1 MRWNP
6 SRLERLEEAARKRR
20 QADAQPYLL
29 VIPDEDRD
37 VVRPD
42 VWAKSANI
50 LVTQSEADRRC
61 AELVARGVTPPL
73 QIHFDGPEMNL

>member
-1 MRWNP
+1 MRWHP
-6 SRLERLEEAARKRR
+6 SRLDRLEQAAKRR
-20 QADAQPYLL
+20 RSADAQPYLL

-61 AELVARGVTPPL
+61 AELVARGVTPPVL
-73 QIHFDGPEMNL
+73 VYFTGQEMNC

>member
-6 SRLERLEEAARKRR
+6 SRLERLEQAAKRR
-20 QADAQPYLL
+20 RSADAQPYLL
-29 VIPDEDRD
+29 VVPDEDRD

-42 VWAKSANI
+42 VWAKSTNI
-50 LVTQSEADRRC
+50 MVQSEADRRR

-73 QIHFDGPEMNL
+73 QIHFGGKEMNC

>member
-6 SRLERLEEAARKRR
+6 QRLDRLEEAARKRR
-20 QADAQPYLL
+20 SADVPAYLL

-42 VWAKSANI
+42 VWAKSTI
-50 LVTQSEADRRC
+50 IVTQSEADRRC

-73 QIHFDGPEMNL
+73 QIHFGGKEMNC

>member
-6 SRLERLEEAARKRR
+6 QRLDRLEGLIKRR
-20 QADAQPYLL
+20 RSADVPAYLL
-29 VIPDEDRD
+29 VVPDEDRD

-42 VWAKSANI
+42 VWEKITN

-73 QIHFDGPEMNL
+73 QIHFTGQEMNV

>member
-6 SRLERLEEAARKRR
+6 SRLERLEQAAKRR
-20 QADAQPYLL
+20 RSADVPVYLL
-29 VIPDEDRD
+29 VVPDKDRD

-42 VWAKSANI
+42 VWGKSTI
-50 LVTQSEADRRC
+50 IMVQSEADRYC

-73 QIHFDGPEMNL
+73 QIHFGGKEMNC

>member
-1 MRWNP
+1 MRWNS
-6 SRLERLEEAARKRR
+6 SRLERLEQAAKRR
-20 QADAQPYLL
+20 RSADAQPYLL

-42 VWAKSANI
+42 VWAKSTI
-50 LVTQSEADRRC
+50 IVTQSEADRRC

-73 QIHFDGPEMNL
+73 QIHFGGKEMNV

>member
-6 SRLERLEEAARKRR
+6 QRLDRLEGLAKRR
-20 QADAQPYLL
+20 RSADAQPYLL
-29 VIPDEDRD
+29 VVPDEDRD

-42 VWAKSANI
+42 VWAKSRNI

-61 AELVARGVTPPL
+61 AELVSRGVTPPL
-73 QIHFDGPEMNL
+73 QIHFDGQEMNC

>member
-1 MRWNP
+1 MRWHP
-6 SRLERLEEAARKRR
+6 SRLERLEQVAKKRR
-20 QADAQPYLL
+20 SADVPTYLL
-29 VIPDEDRD
+29 VVPDEDRD

-42 VWAKSANI
+42 VWEKARNI

-73 QIHFDGPEMNL
+73 QIHFTGQDMNV

>member
-6 SRLERLEEAARKRR
+6 QRLDRLEGLVKRR
-20 QADAQPYLL
+20 RSADVPVYLL
-29 VIPDEDRD
+29 VVPDEDRD

-42 VWAKSANI
+42 VWAKSTN
-50 LVTQSEADRRC
+50 LMVQSEADRRC

-73 QIHFDGPEMNL
+73 QIHFTGQEMNC

>member
-6 SRLERLEEAARKRR
+6 QRLDRLEGLAKRRR

-37 VVRPD
+37 VVRAD
-42 VWAKSANI
+42 VWAKSTN
-50 LVTQSEADRRC
+50 LMTQSEADRHC

-73 QIHFDGPEMNL
+73 QIHFNGQDMNC

>member
-6 SRLERLEEAARKRR
+6 SRLERLEQAAKRR
-20 QADAQPYLL
+20 RSADVPVYLL
-29 VIPDEDRD
+29 VVPDEDRD

-42 VWAKSANI
+42 VWAKSTNI
-50 LVTQSEADRRC
+50 MTQSAADRHC

-73 QIHFDGPEMNL
+73 QIHFTGQDMNV

>member
-6 SRLERLEEAARKRR
+6 SRLERLEGLARKRR
-20 QADAQPYLL
+20 SADAQPYLL

-42 VWAKSANI
+42 VWAKSRDI
-50 LVTQSEADRRC
+50 IMTQSAADRRC

-73 QIHFDGPEMNL
+73 QIHFGGKEMNC

>member
-6 SRLERLEEAARKRR
+6 QRLDRLEEAARKRR
-20 QADAQPYLL
+20 SADVPAYLL
-29 VIPDEDRD
+29 VVPDAERD

-42 VWAKSANI
+42 VWAKSTI
-50 LVTQSEADRRC
+50 IVTQSEADRRC

-73 QIHFDGPEMNL
+73 QIHFNGQDMNV

>member
-1 MRWNP
+1 MRWTG
-6 SRLERLEEAARKRR
+6 RLDKLEEAARKRR

-37 VVRPD
+37 IVRPD
-42 VWAKSANI
+42 VWTKSTNI
-50 LVTQSEADRRC
+50 MVQSEADRRC

-73 QIHFDGPEMNL
+73 QIHFTGQEMNV

>member
-6 SRLERLEEAARKRR
+6 QRLDRLEGLARKRR

-42 VWAKSANI
+42 VWAKSTNI
-50 LVTQSEADRRC
+50 VVQSAADRCC

-73 QIHFDGPEMNL
+73 QIHFTGQEMNV